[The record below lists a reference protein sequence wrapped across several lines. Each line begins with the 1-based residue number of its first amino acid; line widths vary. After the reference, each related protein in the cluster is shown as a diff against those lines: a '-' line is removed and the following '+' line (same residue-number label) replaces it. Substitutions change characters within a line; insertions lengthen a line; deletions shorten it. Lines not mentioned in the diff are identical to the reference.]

1 MKKWIKISW
10 DDKQLQ
16 DGIQVDYILRDH
28 ENRRVWD
35 EDRWNQVL
43 KMIRE
48 NKSLDEIAKTFGITK
63 THLSE
68 RIRWERFRLIM
79 KAFYNFR
86 DAKTLNAKLS
96 DFSIFTDKHDH
107 ERHEITNWVKEKIYE
122 SN

>member
-1 MKKWIKISW
+1 
-10 DDKQLQ
+10 
-16 DGIQVDYILRDH
+16 
-28 ENRRVWD
+28 
-35 EDRWNQVL
+35 
-43 KMIRE
+43 
-48 NKSLDEIAKTFGITK
+48 
-63 THLSE
+63 
-68 RIRWERFRLIM
+68 LIM